1 MTSEWS
7 NQPTNKHRRQGGG
20 KFRPV
25 TPATRDQQ
33 LFIPPLTVLNIF
45 SSIKIVWISSSAL
58 VNVLYSTLQDRIWC
72 DRVKRILRERKSTPS
87 SSLFLFSFFPPFFL
101 VQRIGGY
108 WTGRTERKFRSVDG
122 GNILLD
128 TLASEAK
135 QQQQQK
141 LDIYIYLPPID
152 GHKKTSLLFLLC
164 LSLFVPLF
172 FCSKFFFFFYF
183 LRPSHRGATYLIVP
197 SSPHPNYGPSTTRPS
212 FSQFVDDYD
221 DNDNF
226 LGTGDK
232 KWEIKSLISAAALPG
247 RPLNQGPFESE
258 VVFVTVRRRVK
269 SSRVVE

>member
-33 LFIPPLTVLNIF
+33 LFIPPLTVLNIV

-72 DRVKRILRERKSTPS
+72 DRVERILRERKSTPFFIFIS
-87 SSLFLFSFFPPFFL
+87 FLLLPPFFL

-172 FCSKFFFFFYF
+172 FCSKIFFFLLFTTVASRCHVSYRPLFSTPK
-183 LRPSHRGATYLIVP
+183 LRT
-197 SSPHPNYGPSTTRPS
+197 
-212 FSQFVDDYD
+212 VDDET
-221 DNDNF
+221 
-226 LGTGDK
+226 L
-232 KWEIKSLISAAALPG
+232 
-247 RPLNQGPFESE
+247 
-258 VVFVTVRRRVK
+258 VFSIRRRLRRQRQLLVQATRSGK
-269 SSRVVE
+269 SSHWSLPLLCPDDLWTKAHLRAKSSSWLYAAESSRVES